1 MRDGCSSAF
10 LNVFFSPFNLH
21 LIDFA
26 HHIHDLFMMKPPVS
40 AALNSTVH
48 TSIYSVYHDKH
59 TNNENY

>member
-10 LNVFFSPFNLH
+10 LNLH
-21 LIDFA
+21 LTDFA
-26 HHIHDLFMMKPPVS
+26 HHIHDLFMMKPTVS

-59 TNNENY
+59 THNENYEELL